1 MLPYHEPF
9 SSVFALSHLINMLA
23 PRMAR
28 VLANSVPH
36 GSKVLSVQHGLFA
49 APPLRHGTFA
59 AVRPPA
65 QRGFTTIGRPLLGA
79 PKGRLG
85 KGTDDRVVSA
95 VVPSKTFLLTIFNGT
110 IVLDS
115 IYNRV
120 VSTAFCFLFGMGVIL
135 FWQTQTV
142 YSFLTMFLAVFGMLW
157 LQMHVA
163 RAWVLIPCLLALLY
177 KLLE

>member
-1 MLPYHEPF
+1 
-9 SSVFALSHLINMLA
+9 
-23 PRMAR
+23 
-28 VLANSVPH
+28 
-36 GSKVLSVQHGLFA
+36 
-49 APPLRHGTFA
+49 
-59 AVRPPA
+59 
-65 QRGFTTIGRPLLGA
+65 
-79 PKGRLG
+79 
-85 KGTDDRVVSA
+85 